1 MHEFELRVGDT
12 GESEE
17 ELRSLLA
24 WLTGDET
31 VGREVRGRISGE
43 RPAQEGHMSGGGFDV
58 LQLAVGSG
66 LSTASLVFA
75 VLQWR
80 QARRRP
86 PGLTVRRG
94 PYEVRIDGAQAAD
107 PEALRRI
114 VAALDGDDDGSS

>member
-1 MHEFELRVGDT
+1 MTEFELRVADDR
-12 GESEE
+12 EPEA

-24 WLTGDET
+24 WLSADET
-31 VGREVRGRISGE
+31 VGAGMRGRIGGDGPPE
-43 RPAQEGHMSGGGFDV
+43 KDHMSGGGFDV

-80 QARRRP
+80 LARLRP

-94 PYEVRIDGAQAAD
+94 PYEVRIEGPQADD
-107 PEALRRI
+107 PEVLLRI
-114 VAALDGDDDGSS
+114 VAALDGEDDGSS